1 MDFRIE
7 PELTKVYLLS
17 KYSEETYMEFY
28 LGIPVAKRLYCSPLR
43 SDNTPTCS
51 FYRNKSGELIFK
63 DFRGDFY
70 GNFISVVMYKY
81 SCTYHN
87 ALRIIAN
94 DFGLISDSNI
104 PRNKGKINKEAPV
117 FKDTGPALIQIEMK
131 EFSKSELEWWGDY
144 GITEKVLKK
153 YHVFSCNNVFL
164 NGNVFSTSSD
174 HNPVYG
180 YYGGKKDGVELWRIY
195 FPKRKSYRFIS
206 NWDSKK
212 IQGLKQLPE
221 KGKLL
226 VITKS
231 LKDVMTL
238 YSLGIHAIAP
248 NSETLFIPDSLL
260 EELKAR
266 FENIVVLYD
275 NDLAGISNMKKIR
288 DKYGM
293 RCMWIPR
300 KLEAKDISDFHKKYG
315 RKKTLEFIKDAVLW
329 LSRQKKLLQKK

>member
-1 MDFRIE
+1 MFDFTIG
-7 PELTKVYLLS
+7 TKLSATFILS
-17 KYSEETYMEFY
+17 KVSEETIFSFY
-28 LGIPVAKRLYCSPLR
+28 TGEPVDKRLKVSKLR
-43 SDNTPTCS
+43 SDNKPTCGY
-51 FYRNKSGELIFK
+51 YRGKYLYLR
-63 DFRGDFY
+63 DFATND
-70 GNFISVVMYKY
+70 NFNCFEYVMRKY
-81 SCTYHN
+81 CCNYHT

-94 DFGLISDSNI
+94 DFGLICDKTI
-104 PRNKGKINKEAPV
+104 PKNKGKINKDAPV

-131 EFSKSELEWWGDY
+131 DFSKSELEWWNDY
-144 GITEKVLKK
+144 GITSKILKK
-153 YHVFSCNNVFL
+153 YHVFSCKNVFL
-164 NGNVFSTSSD
+164 NSNVLASSSD
-174 HNPVYG
+174 HNPIYG

-212 IQGLKQLPE
+212 IQGLKQLPD

-260 EELKAR
+260 EELKER

-275 NDLAGISNMKKIR
+275 NDLAGVSNMKKIR

-293 RCMWIPR
+293 KCMWIPR
-300 KLEAKDISDFHKKYG
+300 KLEAKDISDYHKKYG
-315 RKKTLEFIKDAVLW
+315 RKKTLELIKNAVLW